1 MPRRAAGFKRPLTKG
16 NAKAQD
22 ALGYMYYNGYYNGE
36 GVPLDYT
43 EAAHWYRKGAEQGDT
58 LAEQG
63 LAYMYVKGQGV
74 EQDDTQAVAWYQ
86 KAAEQGD
93 PVAQTRLG

>member
-1 MPRRAAGFKRPLTKG
+1 
-16 NAKAQD
+16 
-22 ALGYMYYNGYYNGE
+22 
-36 GVPLDYT
+36 
-43 EAAHWYRKGAEQGDT
+43 